1 MKTRSD
7 KLRLPHAADNSTT
20 ARLKPRVLVA
30 EGIESDYRLLEIAFG
45 HEYDLLRARDGH
57 EAVEIALHRR
67 PDAVLLDINLPGMN
81 GIEALRE
88 IRRHTADLPVIIQS
102 AYAFDTDRRRAEE
115 AGCNGFVTKPLTP
128 RDLAKRLKG
137 RKR

>member
-102 AYAFDTDRRRAEE
+102 SIRIAAGPRRRA
-115 AGCNGFVTKPLTP
+115 ATDSSPSP
-128 RDLAKRLKG
+128 
-137 RKR
+137 